1 VEGTSNLNLGLIY
14 NVFLT
19 KTRRPH
25 GVWLIMLA
33 NKCIQVPEVSIQEN
47 LLADCLE
54 KVYGHRW

>member
-19 KTRRPH
+19 KTRRPP